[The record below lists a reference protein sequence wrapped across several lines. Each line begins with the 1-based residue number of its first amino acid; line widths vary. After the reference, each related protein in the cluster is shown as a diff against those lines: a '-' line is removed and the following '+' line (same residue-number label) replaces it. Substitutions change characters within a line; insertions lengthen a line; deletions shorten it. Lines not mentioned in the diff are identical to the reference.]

1 MRLEKKFP
9 LLTIGVLFFYC
20 SIASSQSGTC
30 SGMSLGQGA
39 NLNGFVPF
47 QASSLWNTDVSTA
60 PVDANSANIINFIG
74 ATVTLHPDFGA
85 GTFHNQTIGIPYQ
98 VVAGTQAKVPVT
110 LGTYFDESDPGP
122 EPIPA
127 NALIEGYPK
136 PGNGDRHVLVLEKDG
151 CWLYE
156 LFNAT
161 LKNGKW
167 SANSTAIWDM

>member
-1 MRLEKKFP
+1 MQASLKTFS
-9 LLTIGVLFFYC
+9 LSILSILFLAC
-20 SIASSQSGTC
+20 GIAFSQAGTC

-39 NLNGFVPF
+39 SLNGFVPF

-98 VVAGTQAKVPVT
+98 VVDTATQAMVNVT
-110 LGTYFDESDPGP
+110 LGTFASESDPGP
-122 EPIPA
+122 MPIPS

-136 PGNGDRHVLVLEKDG
+136 
-151 CWLYE
+151 
-156 LFNAT
+156 
-161 LKNGKW
+161 
-167 SANSTAIWDM
+167 